1 LLIFKNR
8 IISVLAGCIL
18 FTVAAVS
25 VNGQGK
31 PPIILIP
38 GLTGSELVNTRT
50 GKKVWFK
57 TRRSRTDDMKLP
69 ISPNIAANRDGLSA
83 GDIIR
88 DVKFALR
95 RTDVYGG
102 LLEALQKAGYREA
115 RWDSPGKRGY
125 EDTVYVFPYDWRR
138 DNVETARL
146 LMRKIEA
153 LKRRLRR
160 PNLTFDIIGH
170 SMGGLIARYAA
181 MYGNADLP
189 PNGRAP
195 QPTWAGAK
203 SIGKIILL
211 GTPNQGTALALRE
224 MINGSDLVGV
234 GFNLPFVQR
243 FSRYDVFTIP
253 TAFEL
258 LPAPGTFKVYDEN
271 LNPIDV
277 DLYDPAAWAKY
288 GWSPIGDKD
297 FDKHFTPVEQ
307 RNANAYLSVILN
319 RAKRLH
325 EALNA
330 GWGSKSVSL
339 YVIGSQCK
347 DTLNS
352 MVLFREKD
360 GSWKTLAKA
369 DSYTTSDGR
378 KISSEELKS
387 VIYAPG
393 DGVVTGGSL
402 MPELFLPKEASG
414 NGSAA
419 IPATYICE
427 NHDALPGNA
436 EIQAR
441 ILAILS
447 GAK

>member
-1 LLIFKNR
+1 
-8 IISVLAGCIL
+8 
-18 FTVAAVS
+18 
-25 VNGQGK
+25 
-31 PPIILIP
+31 
-38 GLTGSELVNTRT
+38 
-50 GKKVWFK
+50 
-57 TRRSRTDDMKLP
+57 MKLP
-69 ISPNIAANRDGLSA
+69 ISPNITANRDGLSA

-95 RTDVYGG
+95 RIDVYGG
-102 LLEALQKAGYREA
+102 LLDSLSKAGYREA
-115 RWDSPGKRGY
+115 RWDSPGPRGY

-146 LMRKIEA
+146 LIRRIET
-153 LKRRLRR
+153 LKRKLRR
-160 PNLTFDIIGH
+160 PNLKFDVIGH

-189 PNGRAP
+189 PNGRVP
-195 QPTWAGAK
+195 QPTWAGTK
-203 SIGKIILL
+203 DIGRIILL
-211 GTPNQGTALALRE
+211 GTPNQGATLSLRE
-224 MINGSDLVGV
+224 LINGSDLVGV
-234 GFNLPFVQR
+234 GFNLPFIQR
-243 FSRYDVFTIP
+243 FTRFDVFTIP

-271 LNPIDV
+271 LDPIDV
-277 DLYDPAAWAKY
+277 DLYDPATWDKY

-297 FDKHFTPVEQ
+297 FAKYFTPVEQ
-307 RNANAYLSVILN
+307 RNANAYLSTMLN
-319 RAKRLH
+319 RARRLH
-325 EALNA
+325 EALDA
-330 GWGSKSVSL
+330 GWAPKSVSL

-352 MVLFREKD
+352 VVLFREKD

-369 DSYTTSDGR
+369 DGYTTSGGR

-387 VIYAPG
+387 VIYSPG
-393 DGVVTGGSL
+393 DGVVTDSSL
-402 MPELFLPKEASG
+402 FPGIFLPKETPG
-414 NGSAA
+414 NGSTPTA
-419 IPATYICE
+419 ATYVCE
-427 NHDALPGNA
+427 DHDALPGNA